1 MFSPL
6 RRPFIALL
14 TVAGLTATTVAPAA
28 AEVAYGTGVEMGV
41 GYDNAVGVPVTVNF
55 GASRTEG
62 IDALKRLRGEMWDI
76 NPPFDGRPLRD
87 VAAAA
92 GLGTRDAYVNAVV
105 ADGAMA
111 AIAVQRAVEETANPW
126 DHDRPGPSPDTFSAV
141 WQKKAVSSTEN
152 LATTS
157 YDAGLAEMILQM
169 WGHGE
174 LDELRADNGGRALG
188 AGHLHSQ
195 INPYNRGFGYGYV
208 YSANADTG
216 MPYSGAMAATPHPVM
231 PDYAPSQVRQIT
243 LYRAARNAG
252 EARHNYHW
260 TEVLEGTEYTLEHTM
275 NMWGGS
281 GSITAKAP
289 EVDGDKYF
297 TVQVPGTLP
306 NGQAAVAET
315 QYILVKN
322 RLSDQHQPQTMPAQT
337 VREGLK
343 LTLTEADLLAG
354 LPAGTTVTVDGK
366 PLSEW
371 VAREVNA
378 DTDTSAALVYTYS
391 DGSTDHTALQLT
403 IRNKLADALSPTVGT
418 PVTVVERQDTTLSYA
433 GVPEGT
439 KVDGLTF
446 TAPAVDADTTV
457 EHTVTFTYS
466 DASAETVTVPVLVKD
481 SLADQNPVTA
491 PTATSVN
498 ENETATVALAASAS
512 AALSL
517 GAGAPAG
524 ATLSGTTLNFNPGEM
539 SGDKRYT
546 VPVVYT
552 YADGST
558 NTVDVVFDAVDTTP
572 PGSSEGSSSPGGIV
586 GIIIAVLGGL
596 LGLYSLLKKMGIVH

>member
-1 MFSPL
+1 MLSPI
-6 RRPFIALL
+6 RRPFVALL
-14 TVAGLTATTVAPAA
+14 AAVSLGVPPAA

-55 GASRTEG
+55 GASRAEG
-62 IDALKRLRGEMWDI
+62 IAALKELRGEMWDI

-87 VAAAA
+87 AAAAA
-92 GLGTRDAYVNAVV
+92 GLYTREAYVDAVV

-111 AIAVQRAVEETANPW
+111 AIAVQRAVEETAAKF
-126 DHDRPGPSPDTFSAV
+126 DHDRPGPNPNTFSAT
-141 WQKKAVSSTEN
+141 WQNKTGGFYEN
-152 LATTS
+152 LAPS
-157 YDAGLAEMILQM
+157 NSDVGLAYMIKEM

-174 LDELRADNGGRALG
+174 LKNLRAQNGVYSGNT
-188 AGHLHSQ
+188 GHLHSQ
-195 INPYNRGFGYGYV
+195 INPAVRAYGYGYV
-208 YSANADTG
+208 YNPNADSGNT
-216 MPYSGAMAATPHPVM
+216 YAGAMSAGWNPIMA
-231 PDYAPSQVRQIT
+231 DYTPSQKRQIT
-243 LYRAARNAG
+243 LYRAARGPAEAG
-252 EARHNYHW
+252 QNHHY

-281 GSITAKAP
+281 GSITETSP
-289 EVDGDKYF
+289 EVDEDVF
-297 TVQVPGTLP
+297 VPVTVPGTLP
-306 NGQAAVAET
+306 TGEDAVAET
-315 QYILVKN
+315 QFILVKN
-322 RLSDQHQPQTMPAQT
+322 RLSDQHQPAAMDQQNL
-337 VREGLK
+337 REGLK

-354 LPAGTTVTVDGK
+354 LPEGTTVTVDGGA
-366 PLSEW
+366 PADW
-371 VAREVNA
+371 VAPEVDFDKPVFA
-378 DTDTSAALVYTYS
+378 FLKYTYT
-391 DGSTDHTALQLT
+391 DGTVDHMPLHVNVL
-403 IRNKLADALSPTVGT
+403 NKLADVHSPTVGT

-491 PTATSVN
+491 PAATSVN